1 MKPFWPD
8 KPEVKYMDGENFGGG
23 RQKNVLG
30 GALIPCSVEPMTG
43 FFRDGCCHT
52 SPEDIG
58 SHTVCAVMTNDFLS
72 FSKATGN
79 DLTTPRAKYGFPG
92 LKPGDSWCLCAARWE
107 QARRAGAAPNVILSA
122 TNAACLSVVA
132 LEDLRAHAVSSESQK

>member
-1 MKPFWPD
+1 
-8 KPEVKYMDGENFGGG
+8 MDGESFGGG

-30 GALIPCSVEPMTG
+30 GELIPCSVAPMTG

-72 FSKATGN
+72 FSKAAGN
-79 DLTTPRAKYGFPG
+79 DLTTPRAEYGFPG
-92 LKPGDSWCLCAARWE
+92 LKPGDRWCLCAARWE

-122 TNAACLSVVA
+122 TNSACLSVLA
-132 LEDLRAHAVSSESQK
+132 IEDLRAHAVSPESQQ

>member
-1 MKPFWPD
+1 
-8 KPEVKYMDGENFGGG
+8 MDGENFGGG

-30 GALIPCSVEPMTG
+30 GALIPCSVAPMTG

-72 FSKATGN
+72 FSKAAGN
-79 DLTTPRAKYGFPG
+79 DLTTPREKYGFPG

>member
-1 MKPFWPD
+1 
-8 KPEVKYMDGENFGGG
+8 MDGENFGGG

-30 GALIPCSVEPMTG
+30 GALIPCSVAPMTG

-72 FSKATGN
+72 FSKAAGN

-107 QARRAGAAPNVILSA
+107 QARQAGAAPNVILSA

-132 LEDLRAHAVSSESQK
+132 LEHLRAHAVSSKS

>member
-1 MKPFWPD
+1 
-8 KPEVKYMDGENFGGG
+8 MDGESFGGG

-30 GALIPCSVEPMTG
+30 GALIPCSVAPMTG

-52 SPEDIG
+52 SPEDVG
-58 SHTVCAVMTNDFLS
+58 SHTVCAVMTNDFLK

-79 DLTTPRAKYGFPG
+79 DLTTPRAEYGFPG

-107 QARRAGAAPNVILSA
+107 QARRAGAAPSVILSA

-132 LEDLRAHAVSSESQK
+132 LKDLREHAVGPES

>member
-1 MKPFWPD
+1 
-8 KPEVKYMDGENFGGG
+8 MDGENFGGG
-23 RQKNVLG
+23 RQRNVLG
-30 GALIPCSVEPMTG
+30 GALIPWSVAPMTG

-72 FSKATGN
+72 FSKAAGN

-122 TNAACLSVVA
+122 TNAACLSVVT

>member
-1 MKPFWPD
+1 
-8 KPEVKYMDGENFGGG
+8 MDGENFGGG

-30 GALIPCSVEPMTG
+30 GALIPCSVAPMTG

-72 FSKATGN
+72 FSKAAGN
-79 DLTTPRAKYGFPG
+79 DLTTPRAEYGFLG

-132 LEDLRAHAVSSESQK
+132 LEDLRAHAVSSESQQ

>member
-1 MKPFWPD
+1 
-8 KPEVKYMDGENFGGG
+8 MDGENFGGG

-30 GALIPCSVEPMTG
+30 GALIPCSVAPMTG

-72 FSKATGN
+72 FSKAAGN

-107 QARRAGAAPNVILSA
+107 QARQAGAAPNVILSA
-122 TNAACLSVVA
+122 TNAACLSVVT
-132 LEDLRAHAVSSESQK
+132 LEDLRAHSVSSESKQ

>member
-1 MKPFWPD
+1 
-8 KPEVKYMDGENFGGG
+8 MDGESFGGG

-30 GALIPCSVEPMTG
+30 GALIPCSVAPMTG

-58 SHTVCAVMTNDFLS
+58 SHTVCAVMTSDFLS
-72 FSKATGN
+72 FSKANGN
-79 DLTTPRAKYGFPG
+79 DLTTPRAEYSFPG

-107 QARRAGAAPNVILSA
+107 QARLAGVAPNVILSA
-122 TNAACLSVVA
+122 TNAACLSVVT
-132 LEDLRAHAVSSESQK
+132 LEDLRAHAVSPGSQ

>member
-1 MKPFWPD
+1 
-8 KPEVKYMDGENFGGG
+8 MDGESFGGG

-30 GALIPCSVEPMTG
+30 GALIPCSVAPMTG

-52 SPEDIG
+52 SSEDIG

-72 FSKATGN
+72 FSKAAGN
-79 DLTTPRAKYGFPG
+79 DLTTARAEYSFPG

-107 QARRAGAAPNVILSA
+107 QARQAGVAPNVILSA

-132 LEDLRAHAVSSESQK
+132 LEDLRAHAVSSESQ

>member
-1 MKPFWPD
+1 
-8 KPEVKYMDGENFGGG
+8 MDGESFGGG

-30 GALIPCSVEPMTG
+30 GALIPCSVAPMTG

-72 FSKATGN
+72 FSKAAGN
-79 DLTTPRAKYGFPG
+79 DLTTPRAEYGFPG
-92 LKPGDSWCLCAARWE
+92 LKPGDRWCLCAARWE

-122 TNAACLSVVA
+122 TNSACLSVLA
-132 LEDLRAHAVSSESQK
+132 IEDLRAHAVSPESQQ

>member
-1 MKPFWPD
+1 
-8 KPEVKYMDGENFGGG
+8 MDGENFGGG
-23 RQKNVLG
+23 RQRNVLG
-30 GALIPCSVEPMTG
+30 GALIPCSVAPMTG

-72 FSKATGN
+72 FSKAAGN

-132 LEDLRAHAVSSESQK
+132 LKDLRAHAISSESQQ

>member
-1 MKPFWPD
+1 
-8 KPEVKYMDGENFGGG
+8 MDGESFGGG

-30 GALIPCSVEPMTG
+30 GALIPCSVAPMTG

-58 SHTVCAVMTNDFLS
+58 SHTVCAVMTSDFLS
-72 FSKATGN
+72 FSKAAGN
-79 DLTTPRAKYGFPG
+79 DLMTPRAEYGFSG

-107 QARRAGAAPNVILSA
+107 QARQAGVAPSVILSA

-132 LEDLRAHAVSSESQK
+132 LEDLRAHAVSSESQR

>member
-1 MKPFWPD
+1 
-8 KPEVKYMDGENFGGG
+8 MDGENFGGG

-30 GALIPCSVEPMTG
+30 GALIPCSVAPMTG

-72 FSKATGN
+72 FSKEAGN

-132 LEDLRAHAVSSESQK
+132 LEDLRAHAVSSESQQ

>member
-1 MKPFWPD
+1 
-8 KPEVKYMDGENFGGG
+8 MDGENFGGG

-30 GALIPCSVEPMTG
+30 GALIPCSVAPMTG

-72 FSKATGN
+72 FSKAAGN

-122 TNAACLSVVA
+122 TNAACLSVLA
-132 LEDLRAHAVSSESQK
+132 IEDLRTHAVSPESQQ

>member
-1 MKPFWPD
+1 
-8 KPEVKYMDGENFGGG
+8 MDGENFGGG

-30 GALIPCSVEPMTG
+30 GALIPCSVAPMTG

-58 SHTVCAVMTNDFLS
+58 SHTVCAVMTKDFLS
-72 FSKATGN
+72 FSKAAGN

-107 QARRAGAAPNVILSA
+107 QARQAGAAPNVILSA

-132 LEDLRAHAVSSESQK
+132 LGDLRAHAVSSESQ

>member
-1 MKPFWPD
+1 
-8 KPEVKYMDGENFGGG
+8 MDGENFGGG

-30 GALIPCSVEPMTG
+30 GALIPCSVAPMTG

-72 FSKATGN
+72 FSKAAGN

-122 TNAACLSVVA
+122 TNAACLSVVT
-132 LEDLRAHAVSSESQK
+132 LEDLRAHSVSSESKQ

>member
-1 MKPFWPD
+1 
-8 KPEVKYMDGENFGGG
+8 MDGENFGGG
-23 RQKNVLG
+23 RQRNVLG
-30 GALIPCSVEPMTG
+30 GALIPCSVAPMTG

-72 FSKATGN
+72 FSKAAGN
-79 DLTTPRAKYGFPG
+79 DLTTPRPKYGFPG

>member
-1 MKPFWPD
+1 
-8 KPEVKYMDGENFGGG
+8 MDGENFGGG

-30 GALIPCSVEPMTG
+30 GELIPCSVAPMTG

-58 SHTVCAVMTNDFLS
+58 SHTVCAVMTHDFLS
-72 FSKATGN
+72 FSKAAGN

-132 LEDLRAHAVSSESQK
+132 LEDLRAHAVSSEAQK

>member
-1 MKPFWPD
+1 
-8 KPEVKYMDGENFGGG
+8 MDGENFGGG

-30 GALIPCSVEPMTG
+30 GALIPCSVAPMTG

-58 SHTVCAVMTNDFLS
+58 SHTVCAVMTSDFLS
-72 FSKATGN
+72 FSKAAGN

-122 TNAACLSVVA
+122 TNVACLSVVA
-132 LEDLRAHAVSSESQK
+132 LEDLRAHAVSSEL

>member
-1 MKPFWPD
+1 
-8 KPEVKYMDGENFGGG
+8 MDGENFGGG
-23 RQKNVLG
+23 GQKNVLG
-30 GALIPCSVEPMTG
+30 GALIPCSVAPMTG

-72 FSKATGN
+72 FSKAAGN
-79 DLTTPRAKYGFPG
+79 DLTTPRVKYGFPG

-107 QARRAGAAPNVILSA
+107 QARRAGVAPSVILAA
-122 TNAACLSVVA
+122 TNAACLSVLT
-132 LEDLRAHAVSSESQK
+132 LEDLRAHAVNTE

>member
-1 MKPFWPD
+1 
-8 KPEVKYMDGENFGGG
+8 MDGENFGGG

-30 GALIPCSVEPMTG
+30 GELIPCSVAPMTG

-58 SHTVCAVMTNDFLS
+58 SHTVCAVMTPDFLS
-72 FSKATGN
+72 FSKAAGN

-132 LEDLRAHAVSSESQK
+132 LKDLRAHAVSSESQK

>member
-1 MKPFWPD
+1 
-8 KPEVKYMDGENFGGG
+8 MDGENFGGG
-23 RQKNVLG
+23 RQRNVLG

-72 FSKATGN
+72 FSKAAGN

-132 LEDLRAHAVSSESQK
+132 LEDLRAHAVSSESQQ

>member
-1 MKPFWPD
+1 
-8 KPEVKYMDGENFGGG
+8 MDGENFGGG

-30 GALIPCSVEPMTG
+30 GELIPCSVAPMTG

-72 FSKATGN
+72 FSKAAGN
-79 DLTTPRAKYGFPG
+79 DLTTPRAEYGFPG

-132 LEDLRAHAVSSESQK
+132 LEDLRAHAVSSESQQ

>member
-1 MKPFWPD
+1 
-8 KPEVKYMDGENFGGG
+8 MDGESFGGG

-30 GALIPCSVEPMTG
+30 GALIPCSVAPMTG

-79 DLTTPRAKYGFPG
+79 DLTTPRAEYGFPG
-92 LKPGDSWCLCAARWE
+92 LKPGDRWCLCAARWE

-122 TNAACLSVVA
+122 TNAACLSVLA
-132 LEDLRAHAVSSESQK
+132 IEDLRTHAVSPESQQ

>member
-1 MKPFWPD
+1 
-8 KPEVKYMDGENFGGG
+8 MDGESFGGG

-30 GALIPCSVEPMTG
+30 GALIPCSVAPMTG

-72 FSKATGN
+72 FSKAAGN

>member
-1 MKPFWPD
+1 
-8 KPEVKYMDGENFGGG
+8 MDGENFGGG

-30 GALIPCSVEPMTG
+30 GALIPCSVAPMTG

-72 FSKATGN
+72 FSKAAGN
-79 DLTTPRAKYGFPG
+79 DLTTPRAEYGFPG

-122 TNAACLSVVA
+122 TNAACLSVVT
-132 LEDLRAHAVSSESQK
+132 LEDLRAHAISSDS

>member
-1 MKPFWPD
+1 
-8 KPEVKYMDGENFGGG
+8 MDGENFGGG

-30 GALIPCSVEPMTG
+30 GALIPCSVAPMTG

-72 FSKATGN
+72 FSKAAGN
-79 DLTTPRAKYGFPG
+79 DLTTPRAEYGIPG

-132 LEDLRAHAVSSESQK
+132 LEDLRSHAVSSES

>member
-1 MKPFWPD
+1 
-8 KPEVKYMDGENFGGG
+8 MDGENFGGG

-30 GALIPCSVEPMTG
+30 GALIPCSVAPMTG

-72 FSKATGN
+72 FSKAAGN

-107 QARRAGAAPNVILSA
+107 QARQAGAAPNVILSA

-132 LEDLRAHAVSSESQK
+132 LKDLRAHAVSSESQK

>member
-1 MKPFWPD
+1 
-8 KPEVKYMDGENFGGG
+8 MDGENFGGG

-30 GALIPCSVEPMTG
+30 GELIPCSVAPMTG
-43 FFRDGCCHT
+43 FFRDGCCNT

-58 SHTVCAVMTNDFLS
+58 SHTVCAVMTRDFLS
-72 FSKATGN
+72 FSKAAGN
-79 DLTTPRAKYGFPG
+79 DLMTPRAKYSFPG
-92 LKPGDSWCLCAARWE
+92 LKPGDSWCLCATRWE

-132 LEDLRAHAVSSESQK
+132 LEDLRAHAVSSESQ

>member
-1 MKPFWPD
+1 
-8 KPEVKYMDGENFGGG
+8 MDGSQG
-23 RQKNVLG
+23 RPEGQKNVRG
-30 GALIPCSVEPMTG
+30 GRLDPCSHDPITG

-58 SHTVCAVMTNDFLS
+58 SHTVCAVMTSDFLS
-72 FSKATGN
+72 FSKAAGN

-92 LKPGDSWCLCAARWE
+92 LKPGDSWWLCAARWE

-132 LEDLRAHAVSSESQK
+132 LEDLRAHAVSSESQE

>member
-1 MKPFWPD
+1 
-8 KPEVKYMDGENFGGG
+8 MDGESFGGG

-30 GALIPCSVEPMTG
+30 GALIPCSVAPMTG

-79 DLTTPRAKYGFPG
+79 DLTTPRAEYGFPG
-92 LKPGDSWCLCAARWE
+92 LKPGDRWCLCAARWE

-132 LEDLRAHAVSSESQK
+132 LEDLRSHAVGPESQQ

>member
-1 MKPFWPD
+1 
-8 KPEVKYMDGENFGGG
+8 MDGENFGGG

-30 GALIPCSVEPMTG
+30 GALIPCSVAPMTG

-72 FSKATGN
+72 FSKAAGN

-107 QARRAGAAPNVILSA
+107 QARQAGAAPNVILSA
-122 TNAACLSVVA
+122 TNAACLSVVE
-132 LEDLRAHAVSSESQK
+132 LKDLRAHAVGSEPPQ

>member
-1 MKPFWPD
+1 
-8 KPEVKYMDGENFGGG
+8 MDGENFGGG

-30 GALIPCSVEPMTG
+30 GALIPCSVAPMTG

-72 FSKATGN
+72 FSKAAGN
-79 DLTTPRAKYGFPG
+79 DLTTPRAEYGFPG

-132 LEDLRAHAVSSESQK
+132 LEDLRAHAVRSEPQQ

>member
-1 MKPFWPD
+1 
-8 KPEVKYMDGENFGGG
+8 MDGENFGGG

-30 GALIPCSVEPMTG
+30 GELIPCSVEPMTG

-72 FSKATGN
+72 FSKAAGN
-79 DLTTPRAKYGFPG
+79 DLTTPRAKYSFPG
-92 LKPGDSWCLCAARWE
+92 LKPGDNWCLCAARWE

>member
-1 MKPFWPD
+1 
-8 KPEVKYMDGENFGGG
+8 MDGENFGGG

-30 GALIPCSVEPMTG
+30 GALIPCSVAPMTG

-58 SHTVCAVMTNDFLS
+58 SHTVCAVMTNDFLI
-72 FSKATGN
+72 FSKAAGN
-79 DLTTPRAKYGFPG
+79 DLTTPLAKYGFPG

-132 LEDLRAHAVSSESQK
+132 LEDLREHAVSSESQ